1 MHLALMVSTELL
13 AGYPSSSLGASRW
26 GLWPHSMRPERES
39 VEIRGEKIGGGGG
52 GIETSCRKREWVCA

>member
-13 AGYPSSSLGASRW
+13 AGYPSSSLGASRQ
-26 GLWPHSMRPERES
+26 GLWPHSMHPERES
-39 VEIRGEKIGGGGG
+39 VEIRGEKIGGQG